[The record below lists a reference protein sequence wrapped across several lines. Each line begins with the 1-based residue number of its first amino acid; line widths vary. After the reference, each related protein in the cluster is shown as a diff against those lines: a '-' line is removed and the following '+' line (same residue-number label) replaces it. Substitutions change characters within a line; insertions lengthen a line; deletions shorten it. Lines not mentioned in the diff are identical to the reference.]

1 MSDLN
6 SKGVGLSHYKIA
18 RINATGYKIKKIC
31 VHSFDIF
38 HIFDIASHTGCEL
51 SVHCKLIIFLDFVT
65 SICFCKRFLF
75 NWKNE
80 WIAY

>member
-6 SKGVGLSHYKIA
+6 SKGVGLTHYKIA
-18 RINATGYKIKKIC
+18 RINVTGYKNKKIC

-51 SVHCKLIIFLDFVT
+51 SVHSKLIMFLDFVT
-65 SICFCKRFLF
+65 SIRFVF
-75 NWKNE
+75 
-80 WIAY
+80 